1 MPDMIYFVTHHDSPG
16 PIAGAVA
23 HGRREYRT
31 DLRLLNYRD
40 LFTKRRAPVGHYVF
54 TDFDRLT
61 SYEIQA
67 AAVIAREL
75 GLAAPAA
82 RVLNRPALILERFA
96 LLRRLAVD
104 GHNDF
109 SAYRIDSG
117 ELPRRYPVF
126 VRLEDDCQKPDT
138 PLLHSQRE
146 FLDAIDALRAAGIPT
161 KRRIAVE
168 YCAEPD
174 ANGLF
179 RKYGVFRIGTKI
191 FPHHIFLNSD
201 WYVKHAIR
209 HRSTEDER
217 FVAEVD
223 AYMNSMPHEAE
234 IRRSFDTA
242 SIDYGRID
250 YSIVNGRLQTYEIN
264 TNPLV
269 PFRKGPLDPKK
280 DARRILFR
288 QNFFSALGELDTP
301 IAGPAFVSFALPQP
315 ALQTFPTRSQRLRA
329 VARKVGVR
337 RWRFGVPPREP
348 EAHGNTPI

>member
-1 MPDMIYFVTHHDSPG
+1 MIYFVTHHDSSS
-16 PIAGAVA
+16 PIAGAVM

-67 AAVIAREL
+67 AAVVAREL
-75 GLAAPAA
+75 RQTAPEA
-82 RVLNRPALILERFA
+82 RVLNRPALVLERFA
-96 LLRRLAVD
+96 LLRKLAVD

-117 ELPRRYPVF
+117 EMPRRYPVF

-138 PLLHSQRE
+138 PLLHSESE
-146 FLDAIDALRAAGIPT
+146 FINAIDALRAAGIPT

-174 ANGLF
+174 ADGLF
-179 RKYGVFRIGTKI
+179 RKYGVFRIGSKI

-201 WYVKHAIR
+201 WYVKHAVR
-209 HRSTEDER
+209 HRLEDDER
-217 FVAEVD
+217 FAAEVE
-223 AYMNSMPHEAE
+223 AYMNTMPHEAE
-234 IRRSFDTA
+234 IRRAFDIA

-269 PFRKGPLDPKK
+269 PLRRRALDPIK
-280 DARRILFR
+280 DQRRLLFR
-288 QNFFSALGELDTP
+288 QSFFSALRELDTP
-301 IAGPAFVSFALPQP
+301 IGGPKTISFALPQP

-329 VARKVGVR
+329 VARKVGIR

-348 EAHGNTPI
+348 EAHGPTPV